1 MNFELAV
8 GLRRTA
14 APADAITSAAL
25 RRAARLVLAAPMAD
39 RRSQQQDLRR
49 ADRERAD
56 PDSLRLEHDHSP
68 VFDTRR
74 YLAKI
79 GEQKFELCIRMP
91 WRRPAKQNHRWS
103 LRIPQC
109 KQRSEVGVG

>member
-1 MNFELAV
+1 
-8 GLRRTA
+8 
-14 APADAITSAAL
+14 
-25 RRAARLVLAAPMAD
+25 MAD
-39 RRSQQQDLRR
+39 RHSQPQHLRR

-68 VFDTRR
+68 VFDTRS

-79 GEQKFELCIRMP
+79 GEQEFELCIRMP

-103 LRIPQC
+103 LRIPQR
-109 KQRSEVGVG
+109 KQRSEVGVGRNDHTLIAFGMLENRCVVSRREPEIPHVDRIVA